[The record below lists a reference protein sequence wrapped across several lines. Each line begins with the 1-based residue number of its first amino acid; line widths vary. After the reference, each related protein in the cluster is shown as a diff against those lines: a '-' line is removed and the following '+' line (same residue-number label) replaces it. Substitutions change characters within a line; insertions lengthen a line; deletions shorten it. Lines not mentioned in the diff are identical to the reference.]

1 MGLIIMQA
9 NREEDFDLA
18 RKLLLAYS
26 ADIGV
31 DLGFQDFE
39 KELEEL
45 STLYA
50 KPNGAFVLAFFDHSL
65 IGCFGIRKIDDKTCE
80 LKRMY
85 LSKELRGRGLGEK
98 LLLKALEIARLSGY
112 QHMRLDTLPS
122 MQSAFGLY
130 QKLGF
135 REIEPYRFN
144 PIAGSKFLEVDHLE
158 NAGAWMKEIDQQTSN
173 KN

>member
-1 MGLIIMQA
+1 MSLITIHA
-9 NREEDFDLA
+9 NREEDFELA

-39 KELEEL
+39 KELEAL

-65 IGCFGIRKIDDKTCE
+65 IGCFGIRKIENKTCE

-85 LSKELRGRGLGEK
+85 LSKEVRGRGLGEK
-98 LLLKALEIARLSGY
+98 LLLKALEIARSFGY
-112 QHMRLDTLPS
+112 RHMRLDTLPS
-122 MQSAFGLY
+122 MQSAIGLY

-135 REIEPYRFN
+135 KEIAPYRFN
-144 PIAGSKFLEVDHLE
+144 PIAGSKFLEIDLLE
-158 NAGAWMKEIDQQTSN
+158 LANPTE
-173 KN
+173 